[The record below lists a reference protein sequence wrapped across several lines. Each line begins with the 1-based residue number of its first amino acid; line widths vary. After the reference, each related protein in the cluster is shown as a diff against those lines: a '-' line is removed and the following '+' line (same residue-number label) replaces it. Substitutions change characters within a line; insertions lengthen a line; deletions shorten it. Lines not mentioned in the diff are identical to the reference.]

1 MIGNIV
7 FGIGRHNTPDFPCS
21 MEANILICRPQSNVI
36 FALYIGKKDSKCL
49 HNILDFAKIISLPAI
64 SLFCTIIEMIK
75 SSNDNNI
82 GRNYDLIK
90 SNKGK

>member
-36 FALYIGKKDSKCL
+36 FVLYIGKKDLKCL
-49 HNILDFAKIISLPAI
+49 HNILDF
-64 SLFCTIIEMIK
+64 CTIIGMIK
-75 SSNDNNI
+75 SSNDNKI
-82 GRNYDLIK
+82 GRNYVLIK

>member
-7 FGIGRHNTPDFPCS
+7 FGIGRHNTPGFPCS

-36 FALYIGKKDSKCL
+36 FALYIGKKYSKCL
-49 HNILDFAKIISLPAI
+49 QIFQIFAKIKSLPAI

-75 SSNDNNI
+75 SSNDNEI